1 MISLE
6 HAGTI
11 LFNGEDV
18 SLQTFRVS
26 DYQFC

>member
-1 MISLE
+1 MVNLE

-11 LFNGEDV
+11 LFKGEDV

-26 DYQFC
+26 DYQFW